1 MITHTDSDELDNELF
16 KFWQFWPDHAV
27 WVKRIYLM
35 YLAFCTKTYAILRSK
50 TSCIRL
56 IRAGAPCDNCLGASG
71 SL

>member
-35 YLAFCTKTYAILRSK
+35 YLAFYIAIN
-50 TSCIRL
+50 T
-56 IRAGAPCDNCLGASG
+56 APGDSNTMSAMF
-71 SL
+71 